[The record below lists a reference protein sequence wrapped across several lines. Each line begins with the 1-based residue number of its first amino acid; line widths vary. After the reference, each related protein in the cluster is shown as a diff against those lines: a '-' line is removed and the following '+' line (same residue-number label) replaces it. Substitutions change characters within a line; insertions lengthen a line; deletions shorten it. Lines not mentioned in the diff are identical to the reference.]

1 MQDER
6 NSEPGEDAEG
16 FRRLNEDDDE
26 VEAHR
31 TGLIA
36 DDEASRPGRPG
47 LTDED
52 DDDVEAHRMQRMG
65 QSEDPGRPERI

>member
-31 TGLIA
+31 TGLT
-36 DDEASRPGRPG
+36 DDDDPSRPGRTG
-47 LTDED
+47 LTDE

-65 QSEDPGRPERI
+65 QSEDPGFKR

>member
-6 NSEPGEDAEG
+6 NPEEGEG
-16 FRRLNEDDDE
+16 FKRLNEDDE

-31 TGLIA
+31 TGLT
-36 DDEASRPGRPG
+36 DDEDDASRTSRTS

-52 DDDVEAHRMQRMG
+52 EDGVEAHRMQRLG
-65 QSEDPGRPERI
+65 QSEDPGFKH

>member
-6 NSEPGEDAEG
+6 NPELGEDAEG
-16 FRRLNEDDDE
+16 FKHLNEDDDE

-31 TGLIA
+31 TGLT
-36 DDEASRPGRPG
+36 DEASRTG

-52 DDDVEAHRMQRMG
+52 DDDVEAHRLNRLG
-65 QSEDPGRPERI
+65 QTDDPGFKH

>member
-6 NSEPGEDAEG
+6 NPEPGEDAEG
-16 FRRLNEDDDE
+16 FKRLNEDDDE

-31 TGLIA
+31 SGLPGV
-36 DDEASRPGRPG
+36 DEASRPGRPG

-52 DDDVEAHRMQRMG
+52 DDVE
-65 QSEDPGRPERI
+65 SEDPGFKR

>member
-6 NSEPGEDAEG
+6 NPELDKDAEG
-16 FRRLNEDDDE
+16 FKHLNEDDDE

-31 TGLIA
+31 TGLR
-36 DDEASRPGRPG
+36 DDDDDPSRPGRTG

-52 DDDVEAHRMQRMG
+52 EDVEAHKMG
-65 QSEDPGRPERI
+65 RLGQTDDPGFKH